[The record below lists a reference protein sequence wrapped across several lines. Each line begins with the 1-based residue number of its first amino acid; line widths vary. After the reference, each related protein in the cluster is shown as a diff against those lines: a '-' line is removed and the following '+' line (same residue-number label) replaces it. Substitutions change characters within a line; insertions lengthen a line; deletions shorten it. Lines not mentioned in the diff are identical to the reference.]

1 MKPMMIEIFW
11 EHGTIE
17 NIVDGVLL
25 RKVEEQD
32 KEAFL
37 ELQRENALIPFMFN
51 DDKFK
56 ETLWEEHRNETALMC
71 TIIYESKYVGY
82 CGIKDTRKD
91 KWEISIEILKKYSNK
106 GIGYRSINIL
116 LRAIKE
122 RLGVT
127 RFRVRIEPDN
137 EASQRLFEKLGATP
151 NGISELLLH
160 GEQMDKFE
168 EENLNLL
175 DDRLIELADEFG
187 VEPRKMLSCVL
198 EYEIQLDLY

>member
-1 MKPMMIEIFW
+1 
-11 EHGTIE
+11 
-17 NIVDGVLL
+17 
-25 RKVEEQD
+25 
-32 KEAFL
+32 
-37 ELQRENALIPFMFN
+37 MFN

-56 ETLWEEHRNETALMC
+56 DTLWEEHRNETTLMC

-198 EYEIQLDLY
+198 EYEIQW